1 MGEYLRRRYATSNY
15 FIVIISLVGRKAI
28 INEIHDNVCF
38 FVSSERSIKAMIMY
52 LIFQII
58 CMVRKQRMFGP
69 IDDVRTLVEGGEGL
83 TKKRLETYVT

>member
-1 MGEYLRRRYATSNY
+1 
-15 FIVIISLVGRKAI
+15 
-28 INEIHDNVCF
+28 
-38 FVSSERSIKAMIMY
+38 MY

-69 IDDVRTLVEGGEGL
+69 IDDAHTLVEGGEGL